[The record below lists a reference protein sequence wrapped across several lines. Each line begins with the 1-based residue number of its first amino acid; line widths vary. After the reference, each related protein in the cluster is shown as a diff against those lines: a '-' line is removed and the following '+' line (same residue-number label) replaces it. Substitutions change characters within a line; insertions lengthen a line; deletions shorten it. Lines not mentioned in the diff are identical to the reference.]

1 MSRNP
6 IFMRLFGSNIFITIG
21 LVMLFA
27 FSEAL
32 AQPADSLRELLQ
44 TKGAENIQYFKDEQG
59 RGHYTL
65 EYRLH
70 RNPVVLL
77 NELSDWVVKSDT
89 VALTLM
95 WYGSPWATL
104 SGGNVTAATK
114 DDRSLRR
121 TKPSVAGGW
130 PYKLDIS
137 IAPVVFAEFGD
148 EFDIFRTQLALA
160 PKIKYLLPFGL
171 SADVQWIFPIQNDFE
186 RRLGFSSRP
195 GQVSLSYTKS
205 FVPNHLFVASAGT
218 FLNRQYGA
226 SADYVIRAGRN
237 YFGVAVNLSASY
249 AYDERVLYREPL
261 EYVSGGVWWMHSF
274 PQHDLWTKV
283 SFERFLYEDY
293 GSRIE
298 LFRQFGNN
306 EMGLYMTA
314 SARGFNGGVQ
324 WAMPLFPKAFYR
336 NKYVQVRPANQFLFT
351 YEYLRN
357 QNDGES
363 LMKYRQTD
371 RSLRALHPSFIK
383 NHLLSLLKIL

>member
-1 MSRNP
+1 
-6 IFMRLFGSNIFITIG
+6 MRRLGSNIFITIG
-21 LVMLFA
+21 SVMLFA

-32 AQPADSLRELLQ
+32 AQPTDSLRELLQ
-44 TKGAENIQYFKDEQG
+44 TKGAENIQYFKDGQG

-77 NELSDWVVKSDT
+77 NELPDWAAKSDT

-95 WYGSPWATL
+95 WYGSPWTTL
-104 SGGNVTAATK
+104 SGGNVTVATK
-114 DDRSLRR
+114 DDGALARAKS
-121 TKPSVAGGW
+121 SVAGGW

-137 IAPVVFAEFGD
+137 IAPVIIAEFGD
-148 EFDIFRTQLALA
+148 EPDIFRTQLALA
-160 PKIKYLLPFGL
+160 PKINYLSPFGL
-171 SADVQWIFPIQNDFE
+171 SADVQWIIPIQNDFE

-195 GQVSLSYTKS
+195 GQVTLSYTKS
-205 FVPNHLFVASAGT
+205 FVPNHVFVTSAGT

-226 SADYVIRAGRN
+226 SVDYVIRTGRN
-237 YFGVAVNLSASY
+237 YFGASVNLSASY
-249 AYDERVLYREPL
+249 AYDDRVLYREPL

-314 SARGFNGGVQ
+314 SAGGFNGGVQ
-324 WAMPLFPKAFYR
+324 WAMPLFPKVFYK
-336 NKYVQVRPANQFLFT
+336 NKYLQVRPANQFLFT

-357 QNDGES
+357 QIDGES